1 MRGRL
6 IAIWARIK
14 PLLETCGAAVAQGAR
29 RAQRQ
34 WLDLASAMMS
44 KVRGAINRTAD
55 MLSHAIWTA
64 AVVSWLAVNLAA
76 RWLAELA
83 YGAAAAAWT
92 WFKPWP
98 GRVLRA
104 VWRAIV
110 YVYDGM
116 VLWWIWFLDVN
127 RRMSR
132 WITSKMPKRK
142 RIRYPMHVASFV
154 MSWGVIIGLALILT
168 IPTWEETDQIWNLKR
183 QYSITFLDRSG
194 EVLGY
199 RGGAMDTSYELKDY
213 PPYLVKSVLATE
225 DHRFFTH
232 WGIDPIGL
240 AGALWWNI
248 NHKGQR
254 EKGGSTITQQVVK
267 NIWLTP
273 EHSLTRKITEAWL
286 AIWMENHLGK
296 EEILRLYFERAYMG
310 AGNYGLSAAARYYFA
325 KPITDVTVPEAAM
338 LAGLFKAPVNLSPS
352 SNYDGALKRSAV
364 VLRGMLDRG
373 VIDEVTY
380 NWSLNHPPRVVKA
393 DPKPNDWV
401 LDYAYQEA
409 QQLIRDQH
417 LTTYRSFVMRT
428 TIDSQLQKQA
438 EQLIQDK
445 ITQQGDKFNAE
456 EAALVSMGVDGSVR
470 VIVGGYDYQEN
481 QFNRA
486 VNAHRQPGSSFK
498 PFVYLTA
505 LLGGWTPETR
515 VVDSPVTVNVFG
527 KPWSPENYGG
537 KYMGEI
543 SLRTA
548 MMHSLNTVAV
558 KISQQFGREKIAAV
572 AHDAGIQS
580 QIQTVASM
588 PLGTNEVTLLELT
601 NAYTTFA
608 SGGQHQPHWVIS
620 TIENNGQ
627 TLWQHA
633 NTENHEMIF
642 PRDKIESLVSMM
654 NSVVEGGTATKA
666 KLTPIPVAGKTG
678 TTSDYNDAWF
688 IGYTGNLVTGV
699 WYGND
704 DNDKMQQMTGG
715 TLPAETWHDFMV
727 KAEAKETPRGLPGI
741 AYNPPPVVTA
751 VTQPVGTPTVVAPAI
766 KKVHKPKPRT
776 DDDPAPAPVADAKPC
791 VFFCGTTTQ

>member
-1 MRGRL
+1 MEAEMLGRL
-6 IAIWARIK
+6 TALWARIK
-14 PLLETCGAAVAQGAR
+14 PVLAMCGVAVLQGAG
-29 RAQRQ
+29 RAHQQ
-34 WLDLASAMMS
+34 WLDLAARIVAVAKWAVAFAAHAAYTAVMFVWLVINIAVRWAIEFVYGRAM
-44 KVRGAINRTAD
+44 A
-55 MLSHAIWTA
+55 LWC
-64 AVVSWLAVNLAA
+64 
-76 RWLAELA
+76 
-83 YGAAAAAWT
+83 
-92 WFKPWP
+92 WFKPLP
-98 GRVLRA
+98 LRFMRGIA
-104 VWRAIV
+104 RSIV
-110 YVYDGM
+110 YVYDGL
-116 VLWWIWFLDVN
+116 VLSWLWFMDVN
-127 RRMSR
+127 RRFSR
-132 WITSKMPKRK
+132 WITSKMPQRK
-142 RIRYPMHVASFV
+142 RYRYPIHLASFGF
-154 MSWGVIIGLALILT
+154 SWLLILSGVLITT
-168 IPTWEETDQIWNLKR
+168 IPTWEETEQVWNLKH
-183 QYSITFLDRSG
+183 QYSITFLDRTG

-199 RGGAMDTSYELKDY
+199 RGGAMDTSYELRDY

-225 DHRFFTH
+225 DHRFYQH

-273 EHSLTRKITEAWL
+273 EHTLTRKITEAWL

-296 EEILRLYFERAYMG
+296 DEILRLYFERAYMG

-364 VLRGMLDRG
+364 VLRGMRDQG
-373 VIDEVTY
+373 VIDEPTY
-380 NWSLNHPPRVVKA
+380 QWSMNHPPRVVKA

-409 QQLIRDQH
+409 TKLIESQH
-417 LTTYRSFVMRT
+417 LTAYRSFTMHT
-428 TIDSQLQKQA
+428 TIDAGLQKHA

-456 EAALVSMGVDGSVR
+456 EGAIVSMGVDGSVR

-486 VNAHRQPGSSFK
+486 ISAHRQPGSAFK

-505 LLGGWTPETR
+505 LLGGWTPETH
-515 VVDSPVTVNVFG
+515 VVDSPVTINVFG
-527 KPWSPENYGG
+527 KPWTPENYGG
-537 KYMGEI
+537 KYLGEI
-543 SLRTA
+543 TLRTA

-558 KISQQFGREKIAAV
+558 KISQQFGRQKIADV
-572 AHDAGIQS
+572 ARNAGIES
-580 QIQTVASM
+580 DIQTVASM

-601 NAYTTFA
+601 DAYTTFA

-620 TIENNGQ
+620 SIENNGE

-666 KLTPIPVAGKTG
+666 KLTPLPVAGKTG

-704 DNDKMQQMTGG
+704 DNDKMEQMTGG
-715 TLPAETWHDFMV
+715 TLPAETWHDYMV
-727 KAEAKETPRGLPGI
+727 KAESKETPRGLPGI

-751 VTQPVGTPTVVAPAI
+751 VIQPVGTPTAVAPVV
-766 KKVHKPKPRT
+766 KKPHKPRPKPEQ
-776 DDDPAPAPVADAKPC
+776 DPNPAPVTEAKPC
-791 VFFCGTTTQ
+791 VFFCGTSTQ